1 LRIIRNYRAFEK
13 EQLMP
18 EPQTLDQ
25 LAIGHRAVIRRINGQ
40 GALRRRIM
48 DMGITPG
55 AKIEMVKTSP
65 LGDPV
70 EYLVRGY
77 HLSLRRSEAQ
87 MIQIELQMASHDA
100 GQ

>member
-1 LRIIRNYRAFEK
+1 
-13 EQLMP
+13 MP
-18 EPQTLDQ
+18 EAETRDQ
-25 LAIGHRAVIRRINGQ
+25 LAIGHRAVVTRINGQ

-55 AKIEMVKTSP
+55 AEIEMVKTSP

-87 MIQIELQMASHDA
+87 MIEIEMQPDA
-100 GQ
+100 DQ

>member
-1 LRIIRNYRAFEK
+1 
-13 EQLMP
+13 MP

-25 LAIGHRAVIRRINGQ
+25 IAIGDRAVVRRINGQ

-55 AKIEMVKTSP
+55 AEIEMVKTSP

-87 MIQIELQMASHDA
+87 MIEIEMQPDA
-100 GQ
+100 DQ